1 MKKIRNYFLTVIV
14 LIMMFSLTGC
24 SLLEEAMSEDSENN
38 AKVTI
43 LNNETLK
50 IESPVEGKVII
61 KAIMMD
67 DGVESDVTK
76 EMPVWQNEEIELKAS
91 DFETAKYKPTNN
103 SQFVKIVEVKTVTEV
118 TGVERV
124 VTIIFAVI
132 VGIILFVY
140 AVCGFIGVY
149 LDFFK

>member
-24 SLLEEAMSEDSENN
+24 SLLEETMREDSENN

-50 IESPVEGKVII
+50 IESPVEGKVKI

-103 SQFVKIVEVKTVTEV
+103 SQFIKIVEVKTVTEV
-118 TGVERV
+118 TGVARV

-132 VGIILFVY
+132 VGIILLVY

>member
-14 LIMMFSLTGC
+14 LIMMFGLTGC
-24 SLLEEAMSEDSENN
+24 SLLEETMSEDSENN
-38 AKVTI
+38 ARVTI
-43 LNNETLK
+43 LNKETLK
-50 IESPVEGKVII
+50 IESSVEGKVKI

-76 EMPVWQNEEIELKAS
+76 EMSVWRNEETELKAS
-91 DFETAKYKPTNN
+91 DFETAKYKSTNN

>member
-1 MKKIRNYFLTVIV
+1 MKKIQNYFLTVIV

-24 SLLEEAMSEDSENN
+24 SLLEETMREDSENN
-38 AKVTI
+38 ARVTI
-43 LNNETLK
+43 LNKETLK
-50 IESPVEGKVII
+50 IESPVEGKVKI

-67 DGVESDVTK
+67 DVVESDVTK
-76 EMPVWQNEEIELKAS
+76 EMSVWRNEETELKAS

>member
-24 SLLEEAMSEDSENN
+24 SLLEEVMSENSENN

-50 IESPVEGKVII
+50 IESPVEGKVKI
-61 KAIMMD
+61 KAIMKD

-76 EMPVWQNEEIELKAS
+76 EMSVWQNEEIELKAS

-103 SQFVKIVEVKTVTEV
+103 SQFIKIVEVKTVTEV

>member
-14 LIMMFSLTGC
+14 LIMMFSLAGC
-24 SLLEEAMSEDSENN
+24 SLLEETMREDSENN

-50 IESPVEGKVII
+50 IESPAEGKVKI

-103 SQFVKIVEVKTVTEV
+103 SQFIKIVEVKTVTEV

-132 VGIILFVY
+132 VGIILLVY

>member
-24 SLLEEAMSEDSENN
+24 SFEKTVSSEDFENN

-50 IESPVEGKVII
+50 IESPVEGKVKI

-67 DGVESDVTK
+67 NGVESDVTK
-76 EMPVWQNEEIELKAS
+76 EMSVWQNEEIELKSS

-103 SQFVKIVEVKTVTEV
+103 SQFIKIVEVKTVTEV

-132 VGIILFVY
+132 VGIILLGY
-140 AVCGFIGVY
+140 AVGGFIGGY
-149 LDFFK
+149 LNFFK

>member
-1 MKKIRNYFLTVIV
+1 MEKIRNYFLTVIV

-24 SLLEEAMSEDSENN
+24 SLLEETMREDSENN

-50 IESPVEGKVII
+50 IESSVEGKVKI

-76 EMPVWQNEEIELKAS
+76 EMSVWQNEEIELKAS

-132 VGIILFVY
+132 VGIILFAY

>member
-14 LIMMFSLTGC
+14 LIMMFGLTGC
-24 SLLEEAMSEDSENN
+24 SLLEESMSEDSENN
-38 AKVTI
+38 ARVTI
-43 LNNETLK
+43 LNKETLK
-50 IESPVEGKVII
+50 IESPVEGKVKI

-76 EMPVWQNEEIELKAS
+76 EMSVWRNEETELKAS

-124 VTIIFAVI
+124 VTVIFAVI

>member
-14 LIMMFSLTGC
+14 LIMMFSLAGC
-24 SLLEEAMSEDSENN
+24 SLLEETMREDSENN

-43 LNNETLK
+43 LDNETLK
-50 IESPVEGKVII
+50 IESSVEGKVKI

-103 SQFVKIVEVKTVTEV
+103 SQFIKIVEVKTVTEV

-132 VGIILFVY
+132 VGIILLGY
-140 AVCGFIGVY
+140 AVGGFIGGY
-149 LDFFK
+149 LNFFK

>member
-1 MKKIRNYFLTVIV
+1 
-14 LIMMFSLTGC
+14 MMFSLTGC
-24 SLLEEAMSEDSENN
+24 SMLEETMREDSENN

-50 IESPVEGKVII
+50 IESPVEGKVKI

-67 DGVESDVTK
+67 NEVESDVTK
-76 EMPVWQNEEIELKAS
+76 EISVWQSEEIELKAS

-103 SQFVKIVEVKTVTEV
+103 SQFIKIVEVKTVTEV

-124 VTIIFAVI
+124 VTIFFSII
-132 VGIILFVY
+132 VGIILLCY
-140 AVCGFIGVY
+140 AVGGFIGGHF
-149 LDFFK
+149 DFFK

>member
-24 SLLEEAMSEDSENN
+24 SLLEETMREDSENN

-50 IESPVEGKVII
+50 IESPAEGKVKI

-103 SQFVKIVEVKTVTEV
+103 SQFIKIVEVKTVTEV

-132 VGIILFVY
+132 VGIILLGY
-140 AVCGFIGVY
+140 AVGGFIGGY
-149 LDFFK
+149 LNFFK